1 MTSHKSNTSARP
13 PQRQRGVER
22 VASLLDAAASCFAEQ
37 GVEAT
42 TMTAVAARAGAAIGS
57 LYQFFPTKQA
67 LVQALLEQFSAQ
79 LYAQLDQLVDK
90 APELDDAA
98 LALALSQLLVR
109 FRRQHPA
116 FVALAEAVPLADGGA
131 SEVRR
136 HLRSRLASLLRAR
149 IPALDPARAQ
159 AAAVV
164 LLQWMKAAVALAAES
179 GLRGRQ
185 AALNELQLA
194 MQGYL
199 GQLARAD

>member
-1 MTSHKSNTSARP
+1 MTSHKSNTGARA

-22 VASLLDAAASCFAEQ
+22 VASLLDAAAGCFAEQ
-37 GVEAT
+37 GVDAT

-67 LVQALLEQFSAQ
+67 LVQALLEQLSAQ
-79 LYAQLDQLVDK
+79 LYARLDQLAGK
-90 APELDDAA
+90 APTLDDRA
-98 LALALSQLLVR
+98 LAQALSQLLVR
-109 FRRQHPA
+109 FRQQHPA
-116 FVALAEAVPLADGGA
+116 FVALAEAVQLPGGGA

-136 HLRSRLASLLRAR
+136 QLRQRLTNLLRAR
-149 IPALDPARAQ
+149 LPALDPARAQ

-164 LLQWMKAAVALAAES
+164 LLQGMKAAAALDAES

-185 AALNELQLA
+185 AALEELQLA
-194 MQGYL
+194 LQGYL